1 MMHLPQSMLG
11 HYGIWQICLTFWQ
24 TRLDQSSTLN
34 EVISVENKGKKPQ
47 PEHQHTAE
55 QEAPNGFVLP
65 DLNLPADVWY
75 MPEFVV
81 GHNLQVELER

>member
-1 MMHLPQSMLG
+1 MHLPQSMLG

-24 TRLDQSSTLN
+24 ARLDQSSTLN

-47 PEHQHTAE
+47 PEHQRTAE

-65 DLNLPADVWY
+65 DLNLPSDVSY
-75 MPEFVV
+75 MAEFVG
-81 GHNLQVELER
+81 GHNLQIELAR